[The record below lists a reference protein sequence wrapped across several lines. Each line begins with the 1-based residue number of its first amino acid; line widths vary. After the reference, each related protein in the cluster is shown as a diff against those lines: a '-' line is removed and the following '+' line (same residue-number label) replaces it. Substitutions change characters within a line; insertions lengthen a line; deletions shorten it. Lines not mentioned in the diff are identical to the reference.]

1 MKKTMNAL
9 GMAAMGTDDL
19 FIGPPT
25 STVSLPPIAPAKK
38 SNTLKLFGRLTTTPQ
53 PTLFP
58 VTAQTKYTYRV
69 KALKPV

>member
-9 GMAAMGTDDL
+9 GIAAMDTDDQ
-19 FIGPPT
+19 FIGP
-25 STVSLPPIAPAKK
+25 PAKK

-58 VTAQTKYTYRV
+58 VTAQTKHTYRV